1 MSNEIIERCCNT
13 VQLQDVF
20 DGKVDIVMPLLKQSI
35 ASGESW
41 KEIYHKTARSI
52 AKYGGV
58 LVAPAAGL
66 AMPLTGPAD
75 GNGPAADFGCGECWL
90 RRMLAAADVGCGGL
104 ALTLD

>member
-52 AKYGGV
+52 AKYDESSWEFDESRIFAQMDAFTQRCRDLLEV
-58 LVAPAAGL
+58 SNHATTSHDSAA
-66 AMPLTGPAD
+66 
-75 GNGPAADFGCGECWL
+75 C
-90 RRMLAAADVGCGGL
+90 
-104 ALTLD
+104 